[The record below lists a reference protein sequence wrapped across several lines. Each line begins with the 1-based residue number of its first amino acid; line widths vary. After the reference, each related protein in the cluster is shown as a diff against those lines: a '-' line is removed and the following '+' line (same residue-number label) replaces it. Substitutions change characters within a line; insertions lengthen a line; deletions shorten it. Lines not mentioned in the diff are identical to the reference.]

1 MSITE
6 SVIQE
11 QPSVGK
17 TPSSNAPGRP
27 YVVIALAAVV
37 LGLVVLIMIRAKAH
51 RTRRSSK
58 RKTK

>member
-11 QPSVGK
+11 QPSVGR
-17 TPSSNAPGRP
+17 TPNSNAPGRP

-37 LGLVVLIMIRAKAH
+37 LGLVVLIFIR
-51 RTRRSSK
+51 TISRRSSK
-58 RKTK
+58 RKAK